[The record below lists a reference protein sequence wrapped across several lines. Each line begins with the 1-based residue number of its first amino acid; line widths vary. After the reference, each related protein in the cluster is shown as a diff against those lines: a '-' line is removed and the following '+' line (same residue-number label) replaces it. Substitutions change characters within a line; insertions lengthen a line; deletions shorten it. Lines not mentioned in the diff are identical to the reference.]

1 LELSGISIVGAGIGG
16 LSAALSLQHFGYRV
30 SVFEQAREL
39 REIGAGVAISPNAMH
54 ALNFLG
60 VGERV
65 TREAGP
71 AERYLMRHFQ
81 TGAVIKTRWTG
92 PDYFERFGAPFHQVH
107 RADLH
112 AALAA
117 AILRNDP
124 DCIFLDHRFE
134 ALKQDHKQVVAKF
147 ANGKT
152 CTSDVLVGCDG
163 GVSAVRA
170 CVFGDEVVN
179 YTGQVAFRALLPIAD
194 VPAGIMK
201 IPYAMF
207 VRADRAL
214 LHYPLRHRT
223 MMNVVCLGRE
233 PKWHEEGWMIPA
245 TIDECVR
252 LYGDFHQ
259 DALDLIQ
266 AVAPGK
272 LFKWGLR
279 DREPL
284 RHYTKGRV
292 TMLGDAAHPMTP
304 FLGQGA
310 CVAIEDALVLGRA
323 FAAAATFE
331 EAFGIYENTR
341 KERAN
346 GVQLASRQQADEIQ
360 GATEG
365 GPNLETGAEM
375 RGLYAYNP
383 VTVPLAPAG
392 DMSPVQPLAASATR
406 DRSH

>member
-1 LELSGISIVGAGIGG
+1 LELPRISIVGGGVGG

-60 VGERV
+60 VGAQI
-65 TREAGP
+65 TREAGI
-71 AERYLMRHFQ
+71 AEMYLMRHFQ

-92 PDYFERFGAPFHQVH
+92 PEYFERFGAPYHQVH
-107 RADLH
+107 RANLH
-112 AALAA
+112 AALAS

-134 ALKQDHKQVVAKF
+134 TLKQDRKQVVATF
-147 ANGKT
+147 ANGRT
-152 CTSDVLVGCDG
+152 RTSDVLVGCDG
-163 GVSAVRA
+163 GTSKVRA
-170 CVFGDEVVN
+170 SVFGDEAVN
-179 YTGQVAFRALLPIAD
+179 YAGQIAFRALVPIEK
-194 VPAGIMK
+194 VPIGIMK

-207 VRADRAL
+207 VRTDRAL

-223 MMNVVCLGRE
+223 IMNVLCLARE
-233 PKWHEEGWMIPA
+233 PKWQAEGWMVPA
-245 TIDECVR
+245 MIDECLR

-259 DALDLIQ
+259 DALDLLR
-266 AVAPGK
+266 AVAPGT

-284 RHYTKGRV
+284 QHYSKGRV

-310 CVAIEDALVLGRA
+310 CIAIEDAMVLGRA
-323 FAAAATFE
+323 FAAAKTFE

-360 GATEG
+360 GATKA
-365 GPNLETGAEM
+365 GPNTETGAEM
-375 RGLYAYNP
+375 RGLYSYNP

-392 DMSPVQPLAASATR
+392 DMARVW
-406 DRSH
+406 

>member
-1 LELSGISIVGAGIGG
+1 LKLSRISIIGGGIGG

-39 REIGAGVAISPNAMH
+39 QEIGAGVAISPNAMH

-71 AERYLMRHFQ
+71 AEGYVMRHFQ

-92 PDYFERFGAPFHQVH
+92 PDYFERFGARYHQVH

-117 AILRNDP
+117 AVLRNDP

-134 ALKQDHKQVVAKF
+134 TLKQDQKAVVATF
-147 ANGKT
+147 VGGRT
-152 CTSDVLVGCDG
+152 FTSEVLVGCDG
-163 GVSAVRA
+163 GASRVRA
-170 CVFGDEVVN
+170 CVFGDEAVN
-179 YTGQVAFRALLPIAD
+179 YIGQVAFRALLPIAK
-194 VPAGIMK
+194 VPAGIMNC
-201 IPYAMF
+201 PYAMF

-223 MMNVVCLGRE
+223 MMNVICLGRE

-245 TIDECVR
+245 TIDEWAG
-252 LYGDFHQ
+252 LYNDFHQ
-259 DALDLIQ
+259 DTLDLIH
-266 AVAPGK
+266 AVAPGT

-284 RHYTKGRV
+284 QRYTRGRV

-310 CVAIEDALVLGRA
+310 CIAIEDAMVLGRA
-323 FAAAATFE
+323 FAAAGTFE
-331 EAFGIYENTR
+331 EAFRIYENTR

-346 GVQLASRQQADEIQ
+346 GVQLASRQQANEIQ
-360 GATEG
+360 GTG
-365 GPNLETGAEM
+365 KRGPNTETGAEM
-375 RGLYAYNP
+375 RGLYSYNP

-392 DMSPVQPLAASATR
+392 DRPSV
-406 DRSH
+406 

>member
-1 LELSGISIVGAGIGG
+1 LQPSRISIIGGGIGG
-16 LSAALSLQHFGYRV
+16 LSAALSLQHFGYRF

-65 TREAGP
+65 AREAGP
-71 AERYLMRHFQ
+71 AEKYLMRHFQ

-92 PDYFERFGAPFHQVH
+92 PDYFERFGATYHQVH

-112 AALAA
+112 AALAS
-117 AILRNDP
+117 AIFRNDP

-134 ALKQDHKQVVAKF
+134 TLKQDHKQVLATFVG
-147 ANGKT
+147 GKT
-152 CTSDVLVGCDG
+152 YASDVLIGCDG
-163 GVSAVRA
+163 GASKVRA
-170 CVFGDEVVN
+170 CVFGDDVVN
-179 YTGQVAFRALLPIAD
+179 YTGQVAFRALVPIAS
-194 VPAGIMK
+194 VPAGVME

-207 VRADRAL
+207 VRANRAL

-223 MMNVVCLGRE
+223 LMNVVCLGRE
-233 PKWHEEGWMIPA
+233 PKWQEEGWMIPA
-245 TIDECVR
+245 TIGEYMR
-252 LYGDFHQ
+252 LYGEFHH
-259 DALDLIQ
+259 DALDLMR
-266 AVAPGK
+266 AVTPGT

-284 RHYTKGRV
+284 RQYTKGRV

-310 CVAIEDALVLGRA
+310 CIAIEDAMVLGCA
-323 FAAAATFE
+323 FATAGTFE
-331 EAFGIYENTR
+331 EAFGVYENTR

-346 GVQLASRQQADEIQ
+346 GVQLASRQQANEIQ
-360 GATEG
+360 RATES

-375 RGLYAYNP
+375 RGLYSYNP
-383 VTVPLAPAG
+383 VTVPLAPAD
-392 DMSPVQPLAASATR
+392 DMPLV
-406 DRSH
+406 

>member
-1 LELSGISIVGAGIGG
+1 LEPSRIAIIGGGIGG

-65 TREAGP
+65 TKDAGP

-81 TGAVIKTRWTG
+81 TGAVVSTRWTG
-92 PDYFERFGAPFHQVH
+92 PDYFERFGAHYHQVH

-124 DCIFLDHRFE
+124 DCIFLGHRFE
-134 ALKQDHKQVVAKF
+134 TLNQNQNHVVATF
-147 ANGKT
+147 AGGKT
-152 CTSDVLVGCDG
+152 RTSDILIGCDG
-163 GVSAVRA
+163 GASRVRA
-170 CVFGDEVVN
+170 CLFGDEVVN
-179 YTGQVAFRALLPIAD
+179 YTGQVAFRALLPMAN
-194 VPAGIMK
+194 VPAGIQK

-207 VRADRAL
+207 VGINRNL
-214 LHYPLRHRT
+214 LHYPLRNRT
-223 MMNVVCLGRE
+223 MMNVVCFARE
-233 PKWHEEGWMIPA
+233 PRWQEEGWMIPA
-245 TIDECVR
+245 TIDECVG
-252 LYGDFHQ
+252 LYSDFHP
-259 DALDLIQ
+259 DALDLIN
-266 AVAPGK
+266 AIAPGT

-284 RHYTKGRV
+284 QQYTKGRV

-310 CVAIEDALVLGRA
+310 CLAIEDAMVLGRA
-323 FAAAATFE
+323 FAAAGTFE
-331 EAFGIYENTR
+331 EAFGIYENAR

-346 GVQLASRQQADEIQ
+346 GVQLASRQQADEVQ
-360 GATEG
+360 GATER
-365 GPNLETGAEM
+365 GPNPGAGAEV
-375 RGLYAYNP
+375 RGLYSYNP
-383 VTVPLAPAG
+383 VTVPLALAG
-392 DMSPVQPLAASATR
+392 DMHPVQ
-406 DRSH
+406 

>member
-1 LELSGISIVGAGIGG
+1 MTLELSRISIIGGGIGG
-16 LSAALSLQHFGYRV
+16 LSAALSLQHFGHRV

-65 TREAGP
+65 AREAGP
-71 AERYLMRHFQ
+71 AESYHMRHFQ
-81 TGAVIKTRWTG
+81 TGAVIRTRWTG
-92 PDYFERFGAPFHQVH
+92 PDYFERFGAHYHQVL

-134 ALKQDHKQVVAKF
+134 TLTQDHKHVVAAF
-147 ANGKT
+147 ANGRT
-152 CTSDVLVGCDG
+152 CTSDVLIGCDG
-163 GVSAVRA
+163 GASRVRA
-170 CVFGDEVVN
+170 CLFGDEAVN
-179 YTGQVAFRALLPIAD
+179 YTGQVAFRALVPIAS

-207 VRADRAL
+207 VRSDRAL

-223 MMNVVCLGRE
+223 VVNVVCLGRE
-233 PKWHEEGWMIPA
+233 PKWQEEGWMIPA
-245 TIDECVR
+245 TINQCVR
-252 LYGDFHQ
+252 LYSDFHQ
-259 DALDLIQ
+259 DALDLIH
-266 AVAPGK
+266 AVAPGT

-284 RHYTKGRV
+284 QHYTKGRV

-310 CVAIEDALVLGRA
+310 CIAIEDAMVLGRA
-323 FAAAATFE
+323 FAAAETFE

-341 KERAN
+341 KVRAN

-360 GATEG
+360 GATER

-375 RGLYAYNP
+375 RGLYSYNP
-383 VTVPLAPAG
+383 VTASLAPALN
-392 DMSPVQPLAASATR
+392 MPTVW
-406 DRSH
+406 

>member
-1 LELSGISIVGAGIGG
+1 LKFSRISIIGGGIGG

-39 REIGAGVAISPNAMH
+39 QEIGAGVAISPNAMH

-71 AERYLMRHFQ
+71 AEGYLMRHFQ

-92 PDYFERFGAPFHQVH
+92 PDYFERFGARYHQVH

-117 AILRNDP
+117 AVLRNDP

-134 ALKQDHKQVVAKF
+134 TLKQDQKAVVATF
-147 ANGKT
+147 AGGKT
-152 CTSDVLVGCDG
+152 FTSEVLVGCDG
-163 GVSAVRA
+163 GASSVRA
-170 CVFGDEVVN
+170 CVFGDEAVN
-179 YTGQVAFRALLPIAD
+179 YIGQVAFRALLPIAK
-194 VPAGIMK
+194 VPAGIMNC
-201 IPYAMF
+201 PYAMF
-207 VRADRAL
+207 VRTDRAL

-223 MMNVVCLGRE
+223 MMNVICLGRE

-245 TIDECVR
+245 TIDEWAG
-252 LYGDFHQ
+252 LYNDFHR
-259 DALDLIQ
+259 DALDLIH
-266 AVAPGK
+266 AVAPGT

-284 RHYTKGRV
+284 QRYTRGRV

-310 CVAIEDALVLGRA
+310 CIAIEDAMVLGRA
-323 FAAAATFE
+323 FAAAGTFG
-331 EAFGIYENTR
+331 EAFRIYENTR

-346 GVQLASRQQADEIQ
+346 GVQLASRQQANEIQ
-360 GATEG
+360 GTGER
-365 GPNLETGAEM
+365 GPNTETGAEM
-375 RGLYAYNP
+375 RGLYSYNP

-392 DMSPVQPLAASATR
+392 DRPSV
-406 DRSH
+406 

>member
-1 LELSGISIVGAGIGG
+1 MQLTRISIIGGGIGG

-71 AERYLMRHFQ
+71 TERYLMRHFR
-81 TGAVIKTRWTG
+81 TGAVINTRWTG
-92 PDYFERFGAPFHQVH
+92 PDYFEQFGASYHQVH

-124 DCIFLDHRFE
+124 DCIFLDHRIE
-134 ALKQDHKQVVAKF
+134 TLKQDHKHVVATF

-163 GVSAVRA
+163 SASRVRT
-170 CVFGDEVVN
+170 CLFGDDVVN
-179 YTGQVAFRALLPIAD
+179 YTGQVAFRALLPIAN
-194 VPAGIMK
+194 VPAGIIK
-201 IPYAMF
+201 TAYAMF
-207 VRADRAL
+207 VGVNRNL

-223 MMNVVCLGRE
+223 MMNVVCFARE
-233 PKWHEEGWMIPA
+233 PDWQQQGWMIPA
-245 TIDECVR
+245 TIDECARVHS
-252 LYGDFHQ
+252 DFHE
-259 DALDLIQ
+259 DVLDLIHRIT
-266 AVAPGK
+266 PGT

-284 RHYTKGRV
+284 QQYSKGRV

-310 CVAIEDALVLGRA
+310 CIAIEDAMVLGRA
-323 FAAAATFE
+323 FAAAGTFE
-331 EAFGIYENTR
+331 EAFGIYENAR
-341 KERAN
+341 KQRAN
-346 GVQLASRQQADEIQ
+346 GVQLASRRQADEVQ
-360 GATEG
+360 GATER
-365 GPNLETGAEM
+365 GPNAGAGAEM
-375 RGLYAYNP
+375 RGLYSYNP
-383 VTVPLAPAG
+383 VTVPLTPVGDIAP
-392 DMSPVQPLAASATR
+392 V
-406 DRSH
+406 

>member
-1 LELSGISIVGAGIGG
+1 LQLTRISIIGGGIGG

-71 AERYLMRHFQ
+71 TERYLMRHFR
-81 TGAVIKTRWTG
+81 TGAVINTRWTG
-92 PDYFERFGAPFHQVH
+92 PNYFERFGASYHQVH

-112 AALAA
+112 SALAA

-134 ALKQDHKQVVAKF
+134 TLKQDHEHVVVTF

-163 GVSAVRA
+163 SASKVRA
-170 CVFGDEVVN
+170 CLFGDEVVN
-179 YTGQVAFRALLPIAD
+179 YTGQVAFRALLPMTN
-194 VPAGIMK
+194 VPVGIMK
-201 IPYAMF
+201 TPYAMF
-207 VRADRAL
+207 VGVNRNL

-223 MMNVVCLGRE
+223 MMNVVCFARE
-233 PKWHEEGWMIPA
+233 PNWQRQGWMIPA
-245 TIDECVR
+245 TIDECASVHN
-252 LYGDFHQ
+252 DFHE
-259 DALDLIQ
+259 DVLDLIH
-266 AVAPGK
+266 AIKPGT

-284 RHYTKGRV
+284 QQYSKGRV
-292 TMLGDAAHPMTP
+292 TILGDAAHPMTP

-310 CVAIEDALVLGRA
+310 CIAIEDAMVLGRA
-323 FAAAATFE
+323 FAAAGTFE
-331 EAFGIYENTR
+331 EAFRIYENAR

-346 GVQLASRQQADEIQ
+346 GVQLASRRQANEVQ
-360 GATEG
+360 GATER
-365 GPNLETGAEM
+365 GPNPGTGAELL
-375 RGLYAYNP
+375 GLYSYNP
-383 VTVPLAPAG
+383 VTAPLTPVD
-392 DMSPVQPLAASATR
+392 DMDPV
-406 DRSH
+406 

>member
-1 LELSGISIVGAGIGG
+1 VTLQLSRISIIGGGIGG

-54 ALNFLG
+54 ALNCLG

-65 TREAGP
+65 ATEAGP
-71 AERYLMRHFQ
+71 VEAYLMRHFQ
-81 TGAVIKTRWTG
+81 TGAVMRTRWTG
-92 PDYFERFGAPFHQVH
+92 PDYFERFGATYHQVH

-134 ALKQDHKQVVAKF
+134 TLKQDHKQVVATF
-147 ANGKT
+147 AGGKT
-152 CTSDVLVGCDG
+152 CTSDILIGCDG
-163 GVSAVRA
+163 GASRVRA
-170 CVFGDEVVN
+170 CVFRDEVVN
-179 YTGQVAFRALLPIAD
+179 YTGQIAFRALVPIRS

-201 IPYAMF
+201 SPYAMF

-223 MMNVVCLGRE
+223 VMNVVCLGRE
-233 PKWHEEGWMIPA
+233 PKWQEEGWMIPA
-245 TIDECVR
+245 TIDECVS
-252 LYGDFHQ
+252 LYSDFHQ
-259 DALDLIQ
+259 DALDLIY
-266 AVAPGK
+266 AVAPGT

-284 RHYTKGRV
+284 QHYTRGHV

-310 CVAIEDALVLGRA
+310 CIAIEDAMVLGRA
-323 FAAAATFE
+323 FAAAGTFE

-360 GATEG
+360 RATDS

-375 RGLYAYNP
+375 RGLYSYNP
-383 VTVPLAPAG
+383 VTVPLAPMG
-392 DMSPVQPLAASATR
+392 DIAPV
-406 DRSH
+406 